1 MRKECIENRL
11 FLSFL
16 RRGLLPNRRLLRRP
30 DKLGLLA
37 MTEDTFLCHC
47 EATEGGR
54 GNLKRTDLTLA
65 TDPKA
70 GIQKSSIEH
79 RETSI
84 GHN

>member
-1 MRKECIENRL
+1 MA
-11 FLSFL
+11 FL

-54 GNLKRTDLTLA
+54 GNLKRTDLSLA
-65 TDPKA
+65 TDPFA
-70 GIQKSSIEH
+70 GMTNAVSA
-79 RETSI
+79 T
-84 GHN
+84 GTN